1 MQVICKNKLLMEI
14 DICFHNLKQ
23 RFNSSEGFYYS
34 SYTKTS
40 FWFLWPA
47 SDALLQSIKSRI
59 LPALSWMHHVCSA
72 SQSRCSKRRNKQH
85 FALFSL
91 GRCFFSGNA
100 SQMMRSPQSLYWQI
114 TGLVSTLWFL
124 HSCWLISYLSLC
136 IIFQTIRFN
145 RDYQGIVTLLLNYHG
160 HDHLLILFL
169 LLFFFSLLLLFLT

>member
-72 SQSRCSKRRNKQH
+72 SQSRCSKRRNEQH
-85 FALFSL
+85 FVQ
-91 GRCFFSGNA
+91 SGE
-100 SQMMRSPQSLYWQI
+100 
-114 TGLVSTLWFL
+114 V
-124 HSCWLISYLSLC
+124 
-136 IIFQTIRFN
+136 
-145 RDYQGIVTLLLNYHG
+145 
-160 HDHLLILFL
+160 FL
-169 LLFFFSLLLLFLT
+169 LRKCFPNDAFTSIIVLTNHWACIYFVISSLLLTDFLFVIMYNFPNYPGHSNIITKLSWS